1 MFSLV
6 LSFFLLGLS
15 FGAGPCMASCGPLL
29 ISYVVG
35 TGKDT
40 KKSVVAYILFS
51 LSRVSVYLALSILV
65 YLAGKFVVE
74 GLVGTISRY
83 VYIFGGIFIVLM
95 GVLMITGNKIE
106 WGICGFLRKKL
117 LERAKLSVF
126 MLGLVTG
133 FAPCAPLLALFS
145 YMALVSKSWV
155 TSIIYAFSFGIGT
168 VISPL
173 LLLAVFAGLIPA
185 VLKNKREAFGRVFN
199 LLCGIIVI
207 ILGLRLIFR

>member
-1 MFSLV
+1 MFGSI

-35 TGKDT
+35 TGKDIE
-40 KKSVVAYILFS
+40 KSVVAYALFS

-74 GLVGTISRY
+74 GLMVAVSRY
-83 VYIFGGIFIVLM
+83 VYIFGGIFIILM
-95 GVLMITGNKIE
+95 GVLMLAGKRIE

-117 LERAKLSVF
+117 LERDKKSVF

-145 YMALVSKSWV
+145 YVALISKSWG
-155 TSIIYAFSFGIGT
+155 TSLIYAFSFGVGT

-173 LLLAVFAGLIPA
+173 LLLAVFAGLIPKF
-185 VLKNKREAFGRVFN
+185 LKDKKEVFGRVFN
-199 LLCGIIVI
+199 VLCGIIVI

>member
-15 FGAGPCMASCGPLL
+15 FGAGPCMAGCGPLL

-40 KKSVVAYILFS
+40 EKSVVSYILFS
-51 LSRVSVYLALSILV
+51 LSRVSVYLVMGVLV
-65 YLAGKFVVE
+65 FLAGKFITE
-74 GLVGTISRY
+74 GLMGAISRY
-83 VYIFGGIFIVLM
+83 VYIFGGIFIILM
-95 GVLMITGNKIE
+95 GILMIAGKRIE
-106 WGICGFLRKKL
+106 WGICGFLHKKL
-117 LERAKLSVF
+117 LERDKKSVL
-126 MLGLVTG
+126 MLGFVTG

-145 YMALVSKSWV
+145 YMALISKSWV
-155 TSIIYAFSFGIGT
+155 TSVIYALSFGVGT
-168 VISPL
+168 IISPL

-185 VLKNKREAFGRVFN
+185 LLKDKREAFGRVFN
-199 LLCGIIVI
+199 VLCGIIVI